1 MIAVALI
8 QVGPQIWEALLS
20 THRTMPP
27 TPCTLEPVV
36 VFTKVWNDPAI
47 KERIGCPISKGY
59 ITWLAEEAFEHGYMF
74 WREDTDRIYTLYA
87 DHTWQNFADTWH
99 EEDPEYSCPQLAP
112 SNSPPTPKR
121 GFGKVWCVQL
131 GVREKLGW
139 VLEETGASQ

>member
-8 QVGPQIWEALLS
+8 QSGPQIWEALLS
-20 THRTMPP
+20 TPRTMPL

-87 DHTWQNFADTWH
+87 DHTWQNFPTSGMK
-99 EEDPEYSCPQLAP
+99 EIPITLVRSLLLLTVRLPQKGVLA
-112 SNSPPTPKR
+112 R
-121 GFGKVWCVQL
+121 Y
-131 GVREKLGW
+131 GVRNLA
-139 VLEETGASQ
+139 LERNWIGR